1 MIPKKQKI
9 RIGDLLIEQGQLNQ
23 EQLEECL
30 EDQKESGLKLGKIIV
45 DKGFLDEHTF
55 LTFLSEQF
63 QLPYYQLNGFSL
75 QPELVDKLPETY
87 ARRYRALVLEESDG
101 ELIVGMVDPMDMF
114 AYDEL
119 SRRIEEPIGLA
130 IVRESELLP
139 MLDLAYRRT
148 NDIVSFANELE
159 GELNSDP
166 FSLRD
171 FDVVEEEND
180 TPVARLLNSIL
191 EDAVQVR
198 ASDVHIE
205 PDADVLRIRVRV
217 DGFLQEQII
226 QEKRVASA
234 LVSRLKLIA
243 GLDISE
249 KRLPQDGRFDMRL
262 KDKEID
268 MRLSTMP
275 VQDGE
280 SIVIR
285 LADHSGAASSLEQIG
300 MPPEILSKFRELIS
314 RPNGLVL
321 VTGPTGSGKTTTLY
335 GALNELNAP
344 EKKIITVEDPVEYE
358 LPRINQVQ
366 IATKIGLDFARVLR
380 ATLRQDPDILLVGE
394 IRDKETADIALRA
407 SMTGHLVL
415 STLHTNDAVSSA
427 NRLIDIGVEGYL
439 AASALRGIIAQRL
452 VRRNCDHCT
461 DVRAPDDQEFAWLDA
476 IVGEEKAHS
485 LEFKQGKGCTHCN
498 NTGYSGRIG
507 VFELLEF
514 NEDLG
519 NALRNADQQEFAA
532 LAAEQPGYRPLVLSA
547 LDIAI
552 SGHTS
557 ISEVVALSGQVE
569 DLLAYSNRE
578 DFTPPPEDQ
587 ASGPPQPHSL
597 SASPEPSSLSA
608 PAIDGLEFSLVDLE
622 LDESALDNPSPKT
635 PS

>member
-1 MIPKKQKI
+1 MTPQKQNI
-9 RIGDLLIEQGQLNQ
+9 RIGDLLMERGELTQDQLQ
-23 EQLEECL
+23 QCL
-30 EDQKESGLKLGKIIV
+30 DEQKESGLKLGKIIV
-45 DKGFLDEHTF
+45 EKGFVEEDTF

-63 QLPYYQLNGFSL
+63 QLPYYQLKGFQL
-75 QPELVDKLPETY
+75 NPDLVDKLPETY
-87 ARRYRALVLEESDG
+87 ARRYRALVLEEKNG
-101 ELIVGMVDPMDMF
+101 ELIVGTVDPMDMF

-119 SRRIEEPIGLA
+119 SRKIKEPIGFA
-130 IVRESELLP
+130 VVRESELIP
-139 MLDLAYRRT
+139 ILDLAYRRT
-148 NDIVSFANELE
+148 DEIVSFANELE
-159 GELNSDP
+159 GELNTDS
-166 FSLRD
+166 FSLNN
-171 FDVVEEEND
+171 FSVTEEESD

-205 PDADVLRIRVRV
+205 PDSDVLRIRVRV
-217 DGFLQEQII
+217 DGVLQEQII
-226 QEKRVASA
+226 KETRVASA

-262 KDKEID
+262 KERDID

-275 VQDGE
+275 TQDGE

-285 LADHSGAASSLEQIG
+285 LADHSGAASSLEQVG
-300 MPPEILSKFRELIS
+300 MSPDLLKRFRDLIK

-335 GALNELNAP
+335 GALNELNSP

-415 STLHTNDAVSSA
+415 STLHTNDVISSA

-439 AASALRGIIAQRL
+439 AASAMRGIIAQRL
-452 VRRNCDHCT
+452 VRRNCDHCSEVVT
-461 DVRAPDDQEFAWLDA
+461 PDDQEYAWLDA
-476 IVGEEKAHS
+476 IVGETRAHET
-485 LEFKQGKGCTHCN
+485 EFRKGSGCSHCN
-498 NTGYSGRIG
+498 HTGYYGRLG

-514 NEDLG
+514 NEDLS
-519 NALRNADQQEFAA
+519 NALREADQQAFAA
-532 LAAEQPGYRPLVLSA
+532 LAAEQPGYRPLVLCA
-547 LDIAI
+547 LDMAI
-552 SGHTS
+552 KGETS
-557 ISEVVALSGQVE
+557 VSEVLALSGQVE
-569 DLLAYSNRE
+569 DLQAYSNR
-578 DFTPPPEDQ
+578 PIADQ
-587 ASGPPQPHSL
+587 NMTD
-597 SASPEPSSLSA
+597 EPSTIASMDALA
-608 PAIDGLEFSLVDLE
+608 FSLEELE
-622 LDESALDNPSPKT
+622 IDESKLSDPT
-635 PS
+635 PQAPV

>member
-1 MIPKKQKI
+1 MTPKKQNI
-9 RIGDLLIEQGQLNQ
+9 RIGDLLMERGELTEDELQQCLDEQ
-23 EQLEECL
+23 
-30 EDQKESGLKLGKIIV
+30 KKSGLKLGKIIV
-45 DKGFLDEHTF
+45 DKGFVEEETF

-63 QLPYYQLNGFSL
+63 QLPYYQLKGFKL
-75 QPELVDKLPETY
+75 NPDLVDKLPETY
-87 ARRYRALVLEESDG
+87 ARRYRALVLEEKDG
-101 ELIVGMVDPMDMF
+101 ELIVGTVDPMDMF
-114 AYDEL
+114 AFDEL
-119 SRRIEEPIGLA
+119 SRKIKEPISIA
-130 IVRESELLP
+130 VVRESELIP
-139 MLDLAYRRT
+139 ILDLAYRRT
-148 NDIVSFANELE
+148 NEIVSFANELE

-166 FSLRD
+166 FSINT
-171 FDVVEEEND
+171 FSVTEEESD

-205 PDADVLRIRVRV
+205 PDSEVLRIRVRV
-217 DGFLQEQII
+217 DGVLQEQII
-226 QEKRVASA
+226 KETRVASA

-262 KDKEID
+262 KNRDID

-275 VQDGE
+275 TQDGE

-285 LADHSGAASSLEQIG
+285 LADHSGAASNLEQVG
-300 MPPEILSKFRELIS
+300 MPPVILKKFRELIT

-335 GALNELNAP
+335 GALNELNSP

-366 IATKIGLDFARVLR
+366 ISTKIGLDFARVLR

-415 STLHTNDAVSSA
+415 STLHTNDVISSA

-439 AASALRGIIAQRL
+439 AASAMRGIIAQRL
-452 VRRNCDHCT
+452 VRRNCERCSEAVT
-461 DVRAPDDQEFAWLDA
+461 PDDQEYAWLGA
-476 IVGEEKAHS
+476 IVGDTRAHDT
-485 LEFKQGKGCTHCN
+485 EFRKGMGCSHCN
-498 NTGYSGRIG
+498 HTGYYGRLG

-514 NEDLG
+514 NEDLS
-519 NALRNADQQEFAA
+519 NALRESDQQAFAA

-547 LDIAI
+547 LEMAI
-552 SGHTS
+552 KGETS
-557 ISEVVALSGQVE
+557 LSEVLALSGQVE
-569 DLLAYSNRE
+569 DLQAYSNRPISE
-578 DFTPPPEDQ
+578 QITPD
-587 ASGPPQPHSL
+587 
-597 SASPEPSSLSA
+597 EPSAIASIDALAFSLEELEIDESELSPPTPEA
-608 PAIDGLEFSLVDLE
+608 PA
-622 LDESALDNPSPKT
+622 
-635 PS
+635 

>member
-1 MIPKKQKI
+1 MIPRKQKI
-9 RIGDLLIEQGQLNQ
+9 RIGDLLIEHGRLTE
-23 EQLEECL
+23 EQLQICL
-30 EDQKESGLKLGKIIV
+30 VEQKETGHKLGKIIV
-45 DKGFLDEHTF
+45 DKGFVDEDTF
-55 LTFLSEQF
+55 LRFLSEQF
-63 QLPYYQLNGFSL
+63 QLPYYQLENFSL
-75 QPELVDKLPETY
+75 DPELVDKLPETY
-87 ARRYRALVLEESDG
+87 ARRYRALVLERKDG
-101 ELIVGMVDPMDMF
+101 ELIIGMVDPMDVF

-119 SRRIEEPIGLA
+119 SRRIEETISIA
-130 IVRESELLP
+130 VVRESELLP
-139 MLDLAYRRT
+139 MLDMAYRRT

-159 GELNSDP
+159 GELNSDQ

-171 FDVVEEEND
+171 SKITSEGTD

-205 PDADVLRIRVRV
+205 PDAEVLRIRVRV
-217 DGFLQEQII
+217 DGVLQEQII
-226 QEKRVASA
+226 NETRVASA
-234 LVSRLKLIA
+234 LISRLKLIA

-262 KDKEID
+262 KDKDID

-275 VQDGE
+275 VLDGE

-285 LADHSGAASSLEQIG
+285 LADHSGAASSLDQVG
-300 MPPEILSKFRELIS
+300 MPDELLRKFRALIT

-335 GALNELNAP
+335 GALNELNSA

-366 IATKIGLDFARVLR
+366 IAPKIGLDFARVLR

-439 AASALRGIIAQRL
+439 AASALRGIVAQRL
-452 VRRNCDHCT
+452 VRKNCERCAKEHI
-461 DVRAPDDQEFAWLDA
+461 PDDQEFAWLDA
-476 IVGEEKAHS
+476 ILGDEKAHS
-485 LEFKQGKGCTHCN
+485 VSFKKGTGCGRCN
-498 NTGYSGRIG
+498 NTGYYGRLG

-514 NEDLG
+514 NEELG
-519 NALRNADQQEFAA
+519 NALRNADQQTFAKIA
-532 LAAEQPGYRPLVLSA
+532 LQQPNYRPLVLSA
-547 LDIAI
+547 LEIALE
-552 SGHTS
+552 GNTS

-569 DLLAYSNRE
+569 DLQAYANRE
-578 DFTPPPEDQ
+578 DLTPQTATHVAPTNPSADSE
-587 ASGPPQPHSL
+587 PPQPL
-597 SASPEPSSLSA
+597 SSLDA
-608 PAIDGLEFSLVDLE
+608 LDFSLVDLE
-622 LDESALDNPSPKT
+622 IDEGEEGRTTQPAPPQ
-635 PS
+635 PPE